1 LTWEGKSNVSVKS
14 NELQGK
20 KSRSIKMVLNKTN
33 KKSKQTKA
41 TRTSRRNV
49 SSTKTREITA
59 GQKITLYLNELLAME
74 NAAIERLQLRIKQ
87 TKIEN
92 VKERLRLHLEET
104 REQQNRLKQLIS
116 DVGGKNPTKDKAQL
130 PISLAP
136 KTMAKMIGRMM
147 TSAEFE
153 LKGAKED
160 AIIENAEIVLY
171 DMLMHMVERM
181 GITNAIS
188 VLSQSLSEEK
198 AMADWIRTNAP
209 DVLMQLWPE
218 IEASIAKGEEGQSVE
233 TEK

>member
-1 LTWEGKSNVSVKS
+1 
-14 NELQGK
+14 
-20 KSRSIKMVLNKTN
+20 MVQNKTA
-33 KKSKQTKA
+33 KSKQT

-49 SSTKTREITA
+49 SSTRAKDITA
-59 GQKITLYLNELLAME
+59 SEKITLYLNEALSME
-74 NAAIERLQLRIKQ
+74 NAAVERLQLRIKQ
-87 TKIEN
+87 TKIES

-130 PISLAP
+130 PIPWAT

-147 TSAEFE
+147 TSAELE

-160 AIIENAEIVLY
+160 AVIENAEIVLY
-171 DMLMHMVERM
+171 DMLMHLVEKM

-188 VLSQSLSEEK
+188 VISQSLSEEK

-209 DVLMQLWPE
+209 DILMQLWPE
-218 IEASIAKGEEGQSVE
+218 IEASIAKREEAQIVEKEKYTQSDR
-233 TEK
+233 

>member
-1 LTWEGKSNVSVKS
+1 
-14 NELQGK
+14 
-20 KSRSIKMVLNKTN
+20 MVQNKT
-33 KKSKQTKA
+33 KSKQT

-49 SSTKTREITA
+49 SSTRAKEITA
-59 GQKITLYLNELLAME
+59 SEKITLYLNEALSME
-74 NAAIERLQLRIKQ
+74 NTAVERLQLRIKQ

-130 PISLAP
+130 PIPSVP
-136 KTMAKMIGRMM
+136 KKMAKMIGRMM
-147 TSAEFE
+147 TSAELE

-171 DMLMHMVERM
+171 DMLMHLVEKM
-181 GITNAIS
+181 GITSGIS
-188 VLSQSLSEEK
+188 VISQSLSEEK
-198 AMADWIRTNAP
+198 AMADWIKTNAP
-209 DVLMQLWPE
+209 DILMQLWPE
-218 IEASIAKGEEGQSVE
+218 IEASIAKREEAQIVE

>member
-1 LTWEGKSNVSVKS
+1 
-14 NELQGK
+14 
-20 KSRSIKMVLNKTN
+20 MVQNKIA
-33 KKSKQTKA
+33 KSKQT

-49 SSTKTREITA
+49 SSTRAKEITA
-59 GQKITLYLNELLAME
+59 SEKITLYLNEALSME
-74 NAAIERLQLRIKQ
+74 NAAVERLQLRIKQ

-130 PISLAP
+130 PIPSVP

-147 TSAEFE
+147 TSAELE

-160 AIIENAEIVLY
+160 AVIENAEIVLY
-171 DMLMHMVERM
+171 DMLMHLVEKM

-188 VLSQSLSEEK
+188 VISQSLSEEK
-198 AMADWIRTNAP
+198 AMADWIKTNAP
-209 DVLMQLWPE
+209 DILMQLWPE
-218 IEASIAKGEEGQSVE
+218 IEASIAKREEAQIVE
-233 TEK
+233 KEK

>member
-1 LTWEGKSNVSVKS
+1 
-14 NELQGK
+14 
-20 KSRSIKMVLNKTN
+20 MVQNKTV
-33 KKSKQTKA
+33 KSKQIKK
-41 TRTSRRNV
+41 TRTKTKV
-49 SSTKTREITA
+49 SSTRGKEITA
-59 GQKITLYLNELLAME
+59 SEKITLYLNEALAME
-74 NAAIERLQLRIKQ
+74 NAAVERLQLRIKQ

-130 PISLAP
+130 PIPSVP

-147 TSAEFE
+147 TSAELE

-171 DMLMHMVERM
+171 DMLMHLVEKM

-188 VLSQSLSEEK
+188 VISQS
-198 AMADWIRTNAP
+198 
-209 DVLMQLWPE
+209 
-218 IEASIAKGEEGQSVE
+218 
-233 TEK
+233 

>member
-1 LTWEGKSNVSVKS
+1 
-14 NELQGK
+14 
-20 KSRSIKMVLNKTN
+20 MVQNKTA
-33 KKSKQTKA
+33 KSKQSKR
-41 TRTSRRNV
+41 TRRRRNV
-49 SSTKTREITA
+49 SSKKGREITA
-59 GQKITLYLNELLAME
+59 SDKITLYLNEALSME
-74 NAAIERLQLRIKQ
+74 NAAVERLQLRIKQ

-130 PISLAP
+130 PIFSVP

-147 TSAEFE
+147 TSAELE

-160 AIIENAEIVLY
+160 AVIENAEIVLY
-171 DMLMHMVERM
+171 DMLMHLVEKM

-188 VLSQSLSEEK
+188 VISQSLSEEK

-209 DVLMQLWPE
+209 DILMQLWPE
-218 IEASIAKGEEGQSVE
+218 IEASIAKREEAQIVE

>member
-1 LTWEGKSNVSVKS
+1 
-14 NELQGK
+14 
-20 KSRSIKMVLNKTN
+20 MVQNKTA
-33 KKSKQTKA
+33 KSKQTKV

-49 SSTKTREITA
+49 SSTRAKEITA
-59 GQKITLYLNELLAME
+59 SDKITLYLNEALAME
-74 NAAIERLQLRIKQ
+74 NAAVERLQLRIKQ

-92 VKERLRLHLEET
+92 VKQRLRLHLEET

-116 DVGGKNPTKDKAQL
+116 DVGGENPTKDKAQL
-130 PISLAP
+130 PISWAT

-147 TSAEFE
+147 TSAELE

-160 AIIENAEIVLY
+160 AVIENAEIVLY
-171 DMLMHMVERM
+171 DMLMHLVEKM
-181 GITNAIS
+181 GITSAIS

-218 IEASIAKGEEGQSVE
+218 IEASIAKGKEE
-233 TEK
+233 